1 MLYKYYLILIIFVG
15 LLISGCDNSS
25 KNNQNETK
33 KPITNSDAEGSAEII
48 IDMLNL
54 REDGERMVYSQDVV
68 NIKVGDTVKWLPKDG
83 GHNVEFVAGP
93 DSFEIPPK
101 SIINREVS
109 MKFDISGIYLY
120 VCSPHSIMGMIGLIV
135 VGNDTSNKEKIESYD
150 IGGKGSKKLKTLLKT
165 IN

>member
-1 MLYKYYLILIIFVG
+1 MFNKYYLILTILMG

-25 KNNQNETK
+25 KNNQDETK
-33 KPITNSDAEGSAEII
+33 EVITTADAEGSSEIM

-68 NIKVGDTVKWLPKDG
+68 NIEVGDTVKWLPKDG

-101 SIINREVS
+101 SYINREVS
-109 MKFDISGIYLY
+109 IKFDIPGIYLY

-135 VGNDTSNKEKIESYD
+135 VGNDTSNKEKIASYD
-150 IGGKGSKKLKTLLKT
+150 IGGKGSKKLKTLLET
-165 IN
+165 F

>member
-1 MLYKYYLILIIFVG
+1 MFNKYHLVLTILIG
-15 LLISGCDNSS
+15 LLLSGCDNSS
-25 KNNQNETK
+25 KNNQNDTK
-33 KPITNSDAEGSAEII
+33 EVVNSDEEGSAEII

-68 NIKVGDTVKWLPKDG
+68 NIEVGDTVKWLPKDG

-93 DSFEIPPK
+93 DSFEIPSK
-101 SIINREVS
+101 SYINREVS
-109 MKFDISGIYLY
+109 IKFDIPGIYLY

-150 IGGKGSKKLKTLLKT
+150 IGGKGSKKLKTLLKA
-165 IN
+165 I

>member
-1 MLYKYYLILIIFVG
+1 MFNKYYLILTILIG

-25 KNNQNETK
+25 KNNQNDTK
-33 KPITNSDAEGSAEII
+33 EEITNSDTGGLAEIT
-48 IDMLNL
+48 IDMLNT
-54 REDGERMVYSQDVV
+54 REDGERMVYSQDLV

-93 DSFEIPPK
+93 ESFEIPPK
-101 SIINREVS
+101 SYINREVS
-109 MKFDISGIYLY
+109 IKFDIPGIYLY

-135 VGNDTSNKEKIESYD
+135 VGNDTSNKEKIASYD
-150 IGGKGSKKLKTLLKT
+150 IGGKGSKKLKTLLKA

>member
-1 MLYKYYLILIIFVG
+1 MFNKCHIILTILIG
-15 LLISGCDNSS
+15 LLLSGCDNSS
-25 KNNQNETK
+25 KNNQNEK
-33 KPITNSDAEGSAEII
+33 KEVINSDAEDSAEII

-68 NIKVGDTVKWLPKDG
+68 NIEVGDTVKWLPKDG

-93 DSFEIPPK
+93 DTFEIPSK
-101 SIINREVS
+101 SYINREVS
-109 MKFDISGIYLY
+109 IKFDIPGIYLY

-135 VGNDTSNKEKIESYD
+135 VGNDTSNKKKIASYD
-150 IGGKGSKKLKTLLKT
+150 IGGKGSKKLKTLLKA

>member
-1 MLYKYYLILIIFVG
+1 MFKKCHLILTILIG
-15 LLISGCDNSS
+15 LLLSGCDNSS

-33 KPITNSDAEGSAEII
+33 EVITNSDAEGSSEII

-54 REDGERMVYSQDVV
+54 REDGEKMVYSQDVV
-68 NIKVGDTVKWLPKDG
+68 NIEVGDTVKWLPKDG

-101 SIINREVS
+101 SYINREVS
-109 MKFDISGIYLY
+109 IKFGIPGIYLY

-135 VGNDTSNKEKIESYD
+135 VGNDTSNKDKIASYD
-150 IGGKGSKKLKTLLKT
+150 IGGKGSKKLKILLKA
-165 IN
+165 I